1 MTQLDT
7 KKLRHA
13 QKSWLD
19 DIQSRFGDNFL
30 QMTEACNL
38 LADKYSGKPVGK
50 ETLRQFYNDA
60 QTRPGDRTL
69 SERVVFLLYKAYGL
83 EPGFATNLIYNMD
96 EDKAKISQHAKF
108 CKQYITDLALAKGI
122 YRVDL
127 GRNAGIDETTI
138 SRLFND
144 KKPQGL
150 QMKQLEKLRSHYKYN
165 FSPRFQAFLSQ
176 KGSSDGVPI
185 VGYFSLKNGQVL
197 LYAEED
203 RKSIEAPAGIDEKH
217 GRAVEMKGPTVHP
230 YAKDGIV
237 VFYNESK
244 QGVPEDCLDAT
255 CIVTFPDGRVSLR
268 LVERSHQRGK
278 FRLHSLIDGSVEE
291 SALSSAAKLAV
302 TIQP

>member
-1 MTQLDT
+1 MTDSDT
-7 KKLRHA
+7 KKLRKA
-13 QKSWLD
+13 QKDWLD
-19 DIQSRFGDNFL
+19 DIHSRSGDNFQ
-30 QMTEACNL
+30 QMIENCNM
-38 LADKYSGKPVGK
+38 LADKYDGKPIGK
-50 ETLRQFYNDA
+50 ETLRQFYHD
-60 QTRPGDRTL
+60 TTDRTL

-150 QMKQLEKLRSHYKYN
+150 QMKQLEKLRSYYKFN
-165 FSPRFQAFLSQ
+165 FPPRFQAFMNQ
-176 KGSSDGVPI
+176 KGGVDGVPI

-197 LYAEED
+197 LYPADD
-203 RKSIEAPAGIDEKH
+203 RKIIEAPAGIDEKH

-237 VFYNESK
+237 VFYNETK
-244 QGVPEDCLDAT
+244 GVSDDCLDST
-255 CIVTFPDGRVSLR
+255 CIVTFPDGRMSLR
-268 LVERSHQRGK
+268 LVEPSPQRGK
-278 FRLHSLIDGSVEE
+278 YRLHSLLDGSVEE
-291 SALSSAAKLAV
+291 SALTSAAKLAV
-302 TIQP
+302 TLQR